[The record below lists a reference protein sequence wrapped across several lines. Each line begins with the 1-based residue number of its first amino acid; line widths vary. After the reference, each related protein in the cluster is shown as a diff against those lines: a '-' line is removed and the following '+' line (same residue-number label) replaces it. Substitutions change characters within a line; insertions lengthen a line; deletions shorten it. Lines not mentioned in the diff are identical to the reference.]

1 MIIKKI
7 ALLMLTMFLV
17 SAYAVKASM
26 QGVQIGTAVGVM
38 TGKING
44 TKVSSSDGKIQGI
57 GLSAIKGSWMILI

>member
-26 QGVQIGTAVGVM
+26 QGVQIGTAAGVV
-38 TGKING
+38 TGKVIG
-44 TKVSSSDGKIQGI
+44 AKVSSSDGKTQGI